1 MNGDMNKRTVGEDG
15 IYFRAAEGSYTGPP
29 ELKSITKTR
38 TSRNMNWIANP
49 EDVTLSPNNWQS
61 DPSRIIYHGGKYHM
75 WMIDLDRSL
84 CAEAHYWA
92 DTDFFKTP
100 EGQAYR
106 PRSSRILYLS
116 SEDTHNWTA
125 HAHLPL
131 GPAGSCYDLL
141 LEQPNVVFHQDRFYL
156 FTEVWSNNVEKY
168 GHRMVG
174 ISCLVADSPAGPWAL
189 PPGVDVLV
197 EPAMDGE
204 SWDSDR
210 VLNPRHVYLDGKW
223 FMYYKGIRAG
233 VPTENGVAIA
243 DALPGPYRKYEG
255 NPLLIGHGHFCWRY
269 KHGMLMIP
277 NYGDMAGEK
286 GERWIHW
293 SEDGI
298 HFAPIEKSNNVFPL
312 GSLYSP
318 CDPLFGEPQTTDST
332 TEFWGFESV
341 KAPDRD
347 WGVERIE
354 WRIG

>member
-1 MNGDMNKRTVGEDG
+1 MNGDMHKRTVGEDG

-84 CAEAHYWA
+84 CAEAHYSA

-243 DALPGPYRKYEG
+243 DALTGPYRKYEG

-332 TEFWGFESV
+332 TEFSGFESV